1 MSERENDNMHRDRIA
16 GYWRQLR
23 GIVQQR
29 WSRLTANYAGV
40 VAGKRQQ
47 TLGQIQETYGVTTDL
62 REKQLAAWHARQHK
76 SDPIHK

>member
-1 MSERENDNMHRDRIA
+1 MGENNMHRDRIA
-16 GYWRQLR
+16 GYWRQFR

-47 TLGQIQETYGVTTDL
+47 TLGKIQEAYGATTDV
-62 REKQLAAWHARQHK
+62 REKQLAAWQARQHK
-76 SDPIHK
+76 SDPIHR